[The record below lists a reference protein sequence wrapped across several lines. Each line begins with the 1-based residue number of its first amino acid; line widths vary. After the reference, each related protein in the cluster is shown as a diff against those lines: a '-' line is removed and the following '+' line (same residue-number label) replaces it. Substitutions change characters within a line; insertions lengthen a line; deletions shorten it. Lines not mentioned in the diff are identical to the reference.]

1 MFQNHNETAEK
12 KNLHFSSYFKYTHL
26 WHSYLDKLFDEAGKQ
41 YAIIL
46 FLFFF
51 PPNGSSVY
59 ASVCYFFFTLV
70 TWKLWTFLH
79 HKILLRGSFK

>member
-51 PPNGSSVY
+51 
-59 ASVCYFFFTLV
+59 FFPLMAPLCMLQFAIFFSL
-70 TWKLWTFLH
+70 
-79 HKILLRGSFK
+79 